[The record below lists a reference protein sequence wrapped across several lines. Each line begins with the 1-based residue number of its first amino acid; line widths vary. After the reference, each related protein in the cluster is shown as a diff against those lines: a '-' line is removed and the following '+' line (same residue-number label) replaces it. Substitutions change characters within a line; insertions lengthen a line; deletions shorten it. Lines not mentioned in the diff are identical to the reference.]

1 MVANRFSRRD
11 SFVLLGLICILTV
24 LITGAVCF
32 AADAFSSLEW
42 LWILP
47 VSALG
52 SLVALLGLAFLF
64 LWVMCQIVDLN
75 KPQQKESPF
84 YRTMARWYIDAL
96 VVLVRVRIHAQGLEK
111 TPKDGRFLLV
121 CNHTHDSD
129 PIVLM
134 QAFPKSQLAFITKRE
149 NTEKFMIGKLQ
160 HKLLCQPV
168 NRENDREALKTILKC
183 IQLIKEDEVSVGVF
197 PEGYIFPDR
206 KLHHFRNGVFKIA
219 QKANVPIVV
228 CTLQNTKYIYKNI
241 ASLKPT
247 DVELHLVDVIPAEEV
262 KACNTVELGERI
274 YQMMAQDLGPELVS
288 EDS

>member
-1 MVANRFSRRD
+1 MFKNV
-11 SFVLLGLICILTV
+11 GLILSA
-24 LITGAVCF
+24 LIAAAVCALTGAF
-32 AADAFSSLEW
+32 ESLTW
-42 LWILP
+42 LWMLP
-47 VSALG
+47 VSFLASLLVLAALFF
-52 SLVALLGLAFLF
+52 LVLWLCCAF
-64 LWVMCQIVDLN
+64 VDIE
-75 KPQQKESPF
+75 KPQEQDSKF
-84 YRTMARWYIDAL
+84 HRFMVVNTAQL
-96 VVLVRVRIHAQGLEK
+96 VLSILQMRMHTRGLEQM
-111 TPKDGRFLLV
+111 PKDGRFLLV
-121 CNHTHDSD
+121 CNHINDLD
-129 PIVLM
+129 PVTLL
-134 QAFPKSQLAFITKRE
+134 AHFKKSQLAFITKRE

-288 EDS
+288 EEL